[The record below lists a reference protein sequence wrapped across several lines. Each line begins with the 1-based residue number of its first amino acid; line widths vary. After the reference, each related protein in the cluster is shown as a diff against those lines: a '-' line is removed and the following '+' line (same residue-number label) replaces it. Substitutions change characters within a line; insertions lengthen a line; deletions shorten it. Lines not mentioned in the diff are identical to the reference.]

1 MTKQEFEFLVR
12 RVEEMYCG
20 DPNVDGVRALL
31 DHIGA
36 PYGFTVEDALETS
49 PRRRVSDGLSSS
61 GSSGARPSPFCTST
75 GLSISGRTGVPACPA
90 APG

>member
-1 MTKQEFEFLVR
+1 VLLDPTVSQPYSTRNMTKQEFEFLVS

-61 GSSGARPSPFCTST
+61 AKPRSAS
-75 GLSISGRTGVPACPA
+75 
-90 APG
+90 